1 LLYEITISFYIV
13 SDSLFSFGAAFFLSL
28 QKQKQPLINTDSVYN
43 KLIARL
49 LKTVS
54 KFIKNY
60 IRPFL
65 STRRNIAGIINDKMG
80 Q

>member
-1 LLYEITISFYIV
+1 MLYEITISFYIV
-13 SDSLFSFGAAFFLSL
+13 SDSQFSFEAAFFLSL